1 MATRKRPPQLALRLD
16 SEAPAAA
23 ARWRDGTLLAY
34 LGESV
39 VLKLDTHCKEALLA
53 DGELHLPL
61 PPQATPRQIQDAAE
75 SWLRACA
82 VRVIAAQVIMAARG
96 LDRPAPKVLLS
107 FSARGSWAQ
116 ADDGGLR
123 FHWRLI
129 EQPLEIIVHVV
140 ERAVAGLP
148 RVEATR
154 DLFALA

>member
-1 MATRKRPPQLALRLD
+1 
-16 SEAPAAA
+16 
-23 ARWRDGTLLAY
+23 
-34 LGESV
+34 
-39 VLKLDTHCKEALLA
+39 
-53 DGELHLPL
+53 
-61 PPQATPRQIQDAAE
+61 
-75 SWLRACA
+75 
-82 VRVIAAQVIMAARG
+82 
-96 LDRPAPKVLLS
+96 LS
-107 FSARGSWAQ
+107 FSARGSWAH